1 MNTSSAYDYL
11 RSRLHF
17 RLAASGDPIVDPV
30 DIRQLVENE
39 VEAFQHAAMRRQ
51 NDFEPL
57 ANPAATVNR
66 LVQDVNGIGNELEE
80 LLRDATIEEIR
91 GNDGDLTY
99 RTTDGQVH
107 QLANPANK
115 QAVLSVCQ
123 KFLSQADEQLD
134 ASHPRADAVRIYVA
148 TPYGQRQARLSASVP
163 PRVDGVISFTLR
175 IPQKRNTTLHDLV
188 SFGSL
193 TEPAAT
199 FLETVVRASRSK
211 TLVTGPPGG
220 GKTTLIEG
228 LLRAL
233 PARVRVIVCEEN
245 RELNAP
251 LLNGDYWATSKV
263 EDLTDLMRSAR
274 VNSPEMIVLGEL
286 KGPEAWDLLMGGK
299 FGTAVIAAV
308 HADSAAGA
316 FEGLAMAANPAVPA
330 MSVNS
335 LVDHFSRLFEV
346 VIYCDV
352 AYMAES
358 DTYLRR
364 VTEIGVVLPQVAG
377 SGSGRVAVT
386 PVFRR
391 TSVGADLELVGTELP
406 ERLSRQCNRVL
417 ATRDLEIDAV
427 LKGAEVR
434 W

>member
-417 ATRDLEIDAV
+417 ATRGLEIDAV

>member
-148 TPYGQRQARLSASVP
+148 TPCGQRQARLSASVP